1 MCHDFMSSLV
11 KSLRIGP
18 SVTATNSNGVLR
30 SLRQE
35 LGLLE
40 AITSGLVSTTR
51 LHNLGSV
58 IFSVDCDEMPKE
70 AIELSG

>member
-1 MCHDFMSSLV
+1 MLSQDYH
-11 KSLRIGP
+11 LRIGP
-18 SVTATNSNGVLR
+18 SVTASEFHGLLR

-35 LGLLE
+35 RGLLGCLE
-40 AITSGLVSTTR
+40 PITSGLVSTTR

-58 IFSVDCDEMPKE
+58 IFSVGCDEMPKE